1 MSETKSEAHTSA
13 QHLFL
18 HDPDGREPSL
28 DFVEYWRTLRKYK
41 WAILALALVV
51 TLVAGVI
58 AFVTTPIYEAKATV
72 LIELS
77 KQKVVSIEDVYSGMR
92 ATREYFQTQVEIIKS
107 REVALK
113 AIEKIKLYDYP
124 CTEERPCGIF
134 GANWFC
140 EKRGTKRVERK
151 VLG

>member
-77 KQKVVSIEDVYSGMR
+77 KQKVVSIEDVYSG
-92 ATREYFQTQVEIIKS
+92 
-107 REVALK
+107 
-113 AIEKIKLYDYP
+113 
-124 CTEERPCGIF
+124 RPCGIF

-151 VLG
+151 VPG